1 MRFFMRLKG
10 SVWVAAAAVVA
21 ASAAFCVGAA
31 LAASEDEKPF
41 LDANAKAMNAM
52 MAGMDIHASG
62 DVDIDFAAMMIPH
75 HQGAIEM
82 ARAELQYGT
91 NEQLRRIA
99 QEIIVD
105 QDQEIAAMRL
115 AVNSAHVK

>member
-1 MRFFMRLKG
+1 MRLKG

-21 ASAAFCVGAA
+21 ASAAFCFGAA

-41 LDANAKAMNAM
+41 LDANEKAMDAM
-52 MAGMDIHASG
+52 MGGMAIHASG
-62 DVDIDFAAMMIPH
+62 DVDVDFAAMMIPH

-82 ARAELQYGT
+82 AKAELQYGT

-105 QDQEIAAMRL
+105 QNQEIVAMRL
-115 AVNSAHVK
+115 AVNSTHVK